1 MSKAIFVAGSLHYDI
16 VVDAPRLPALDETLP
31 GRSVRYIPGGKGR
44 NQAVAAALNGA
55 RTFLAGRV
63 GGDAAGERLRNDL
76 LEHGVDISQLQAGEG
91 EASGMSVAIVMPGGE
106 YGAVVVSGANL
117 NFEADKIAIPVDTAL
132 VLLQNEIT
140 DAANIAI
147 AAKGRQAGTM
157 VVLNAAPARP
167 LPDDLAARVDI
178 LIVNRGEAAALAG
191 QPLEGVK
198 DAMAAAAKLC
208 ERVPKA
214 IVTLGGEGAVHMRA
228 GGRPE
233 HQPAFRAQ
241 AVSAHGAGDFF
252 IGALANQLA
261 AGSEFE
267 AAIHYAQAAG
277 AIYVST
283 EIDKRNGIRPV
294 HIRAR
299 LGED

>member
-1 MSKAIFVAGSLHYDI
+1 MSKAILVAGSLHYDI

-31 GRSVRYIPGGKGR
+31 GQSVRYIAGGKGR
-44 NQAVAAALNGA
+44 NQAAAAALNGA
-55 RTFLAGRV
+55 RTFFAGRV
-63 GGDAAGERLRNDL
+63 GSDAAAETLKNDL
-76 LEHGVDISQLQAGEG
+76 VEHNVDISQLQAGNG
-91 EASGMSVAIVMPGGE
+91 EATGMSVAVVMPAGE

-117 NFEADKIAIPVDTAL
+117 NFEADKVTIPADTAL
-132 VLLQNEIT
+132 VVLQNEIA

-147 AAKGRQAGTM
+147 AAKARQAGAA
-157 VVLNAAPARP
+157 VILNAAPARP
-167 LPDDLAARVDI
+167 LPEDLAGLVDI
-178 LIVNRGEAAALAG
+178 LVVNRGEAAALTG
-191 QPLEGVK
+191 QPVEDVK
-198 DAMAAAAKLC
+198 AAMAAAAALS
-208 ERVPKA
+208 ERVPKVV
-214 IVTLGGEGAVHMRA
+214 VTLGSGGAVHMRA
-228 GGRPE
+228 HGRPE
-233 HQPAFRAQ
+233 HQPAFRAEMI
-241 AVSAHGAGDFF
+241 SAHGAGDFF

>member
-1 MSKAIFVAGSLHYDI
+1 MSKAILVAGSLHYDI

-31 GRSVRYIPGGKGR
+31 GRSVHYIPGGKGR

-55 RTFLAGRV
+55 RTCMAGRV
-63 GGDAAGERLRNDL
+63 GSDAAAETLKNDL
-76 LEHGVDISQLQAGEG
+76 IEQGVDISQLQVGNG
-91 EASGMSVAIVMPGGE
+91 EASGMSVAITMPGGE

-117 NFEADKIAIPVDTAL
+117 NFEADKVDIPADTGL
-132 VLLQNEIT
+132 VVLQNEIA
-140 DAANIAI
+140 DAANIAV
-147 AAKGRQAGTM
+147 ATKARQAGAI
-157 VVLNAAPARP
+157 VILNAAPARP
-167 LPDDLAARVDI
+167 LFDDLAALVDI
-178 LIVNRGEAAALAG
+178 LVVNRGEAAALTG
-191 QPLEGVK
+191 QPVEDVK
-198 DAMAAAAKLC
+198 DAMAAAAELC
-208 ERVPKA
+208 ERLAKV
-214 IVTLGGEGAVHMRA
+214 IVTLGRDGAVHMRA

-241 AVSAHGAGDFF
+241 AISAHGAGDFF

-283 EIDKRNGIRPV
+283 EIDKRSGIRPV